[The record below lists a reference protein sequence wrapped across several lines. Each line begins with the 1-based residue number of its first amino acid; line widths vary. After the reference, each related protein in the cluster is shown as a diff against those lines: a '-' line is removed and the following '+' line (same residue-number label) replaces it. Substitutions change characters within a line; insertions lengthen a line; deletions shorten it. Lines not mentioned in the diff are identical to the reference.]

1 MKRKS
6 NWTCNDCGTVNDDQF
21 EICYKCGAIRSRR
34 KRFSHRRNGKNI
46 KFITIICCITAL
58 AILAIAGIAIFA
70 NGRENKT
77 PESSDSVSVQLDS
90 GGEYVM
96 NAESSSEETSEK
108 WYDIAQVY
116 AGTGFSLGIKKDGS
130 LTVKG
135 HIQNYGEVETDLA
148 SEIESWEKI
157 EKIVFGMGSVLGLR
171 EDGTVLSAGSN
182 PEIADEV
189 SQWRNVI
196 DISAGAQHAYG
207 VTGDGKVFAVG
218 KNDFGEEIEVND
230 KSDIVKAIAVTCG
243 SGNYSVFLDKYG
255 VASDDLGWKES
266 GIRGISSSGWLTL
279 GIREDG
285 TVSGSGEDY
294 CRLKDYLDTWADIV
308 QALPGDTCAVGL
320 RADGTVATAGGFET
334 DGETIYAFREAQE
347 WANIKLLAFDGED
360 VLIGVKDD
368 GTVVTDKRFDDS
380 GEFSYYDLDD
390 CLKKVETWTDIVDVV
405 ISGDHIIGLRSDG
418 TALAVGNNDYG
429 QCNL

>member
-1 MKRKS
+1 MKRKN
-6 NWTCNDCGTVNDDQF
+6 NWTCNYCGTVNGDQF
-21 EICYKCGAIRSRR
+21 EICYKCGVIRSR
-34 KRFSHRRNGKNI
+34 KKKFSHCRIEKNI
-46 KFITIICCITAL
+46 KLITIVCCIAAL
-58 AILAIAGIAIFA
+58 AILASAGIVIFA

-77 PESSDSVSVQLDS
+77 PESSDSVSVQPDS
-90 GGEYVM
+90 SEEYAM

-108 WYDIAQVY
+108 WHDIAQIY
-116 AGTGFSLGIKKDGS
+116 AWTGASLGVREDGS

-135 HIQNYGEVETDLA
+135 NIQNYGEIETDLA
-148 SEIESWEKI
+148 AELESWEKI
-157 EKIVFGMGSVLGLR
+157 DKIVFGMGSVLGLR
-171 EDGTVLSAGSN
+171 EDGTVLSAGAN
-182 PEIADEV
+182 LEIADEV
-189 SQWRNVI
+189 SQWRNVV

-207 VTGDGKVFAVG
+207 VTADGKVFAVG
-218 KNDFGEEIEVND
+218 KNDFGEELEVND
-230 KSDIVKAIAVTCG
+230 KTDIVKAIAVTCG
-243 SGNYSVFLDKYG
+243 SGNYSVFLNKYG
-255 VASDDLGWKES
+255 TASDDFGWKES
-266 GIRGISSSGWLTL
+266 RIREISSSGWLTL

-320 RADGTVATAGGFET
+320 KADGTVVTAGGIET
-334 DGETIYAFREAQE
+334 EGETIYAFQKALE
-347 WANIKLLAFDGED
+347 WTNIKLLAFDGGD

-380 GEFSYYDLDD
+380 GGFSYYDLDD

-405 ISGDHIIGLRSDG
+405 ISRDHIIGLRSDR
-418 TALAVGNNDYG
+418 TVVAVGNNDYG